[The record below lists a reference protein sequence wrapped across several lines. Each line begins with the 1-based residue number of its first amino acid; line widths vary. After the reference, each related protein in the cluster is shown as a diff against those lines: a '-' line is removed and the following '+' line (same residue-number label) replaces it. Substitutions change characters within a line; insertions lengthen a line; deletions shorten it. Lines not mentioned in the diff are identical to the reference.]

1 MQLSEITG
9 AAFSMIFGRLLRRA
23 VAAAAFLL
31 FGLVALYYLT
41 TAGLVALE
49 ASYGILYARLIVGA
63 VYAAAAAIPLA
74 GLVVSRSKIS
84 IGAPAGDGQIS
95 PRNLQITML
104 VEAVMLGY
112 MLANK
117 TGGHTRREH

>member
-9 AAFSMIFGRLLRRA
+9 AAFTAIFGRLLRRA
-23 VAAAAFLL
+23 IAAVVFLL
-31 FGLVALYYLT
+31 FGLIALYYLT

-49 ASYGILYARLIVGA
+49 ASYGILYARLIAGA
-63 VYAAAAAIPLA
+63 VYAVAAAVP
-74 GLVVSRSKIS
+74 LVVLVVGRSKTS
-84 IGAPAGDGQIS
+84 IGAPAGDGQVS

-117 TGGHTRREH
+117 AGSHTRRER

>member
-9 AAFSMIFGRLLRRA
+9 AAFSIVFGRLLRRA
-23 VAAAAFLL
+23 VAAVAFLL
-31 FGLVALYYLT
+31 FALVALYYLT

-49 ASYGILYARLIVGA
+49 TSYGILYARLIVGA
-63 VYAAAAAIPLA
+63 VYAVAAAFP
-74 GLVVSRSKIS
+74 LVVLVVNRPKSS
-84 IGAPAGDGQIS
+84 IVAPTSDDQIS

-117 TGGHTRREH
+117 ARREH